1 MQSKMQLDFIKD
13 NQEKIFLLIGFFLVL
28 SMGFFSGYFYF
39 QEQVDGQSI
48 ITIEDSNQDCK
59 DLFNLKSVNNNL
71 SSNSNIIS
79 SSQIKGE
86 QNESENIILQ
96 NKTGMFVASKNSKI
110 YHNPDC
116 QYVKRIK
123 EENKIWFQSAKEA
136 EDKGY
141 SPHNCSE

>member
-1 MQSKMQLDFIKD
+1 MKSNFIKN

-39 QEQVDGQSI
+39 QEQAGWQSI
-48 ITIEDSNQDCK
+48 IIIEDSKQDCN

-71 SSNSNIIS
+71 SSNSNVIS
-79 SSQIKGE
+79 SSLVKEE

-110 YHNPDC
+110 YHKPDC
-116 QYVKRIK
+116 KYVKRIK

-136 EDKGY
+136 KDKGY
-141 SPHNCSE
+141 SPHNCTE